1 MAKSR
6 PIAETTME
14 LLRDITKPTAVYMGE
29 YLKNYVEKRIQNVNR
44 IAENAK
50 EKLGNRVNLPGT
62 VSPRVLKA
70 ICDEGS
76 FMEDQLMGEYMGGV
90 LASARTDI
98 NRDDRGA
105 RMVRLVDNLSVY
117 QLRTHYLVY
126 ATIARL
132 FQNSNLNFGVPDDRK
147 KARIG
152 FPSSQYNKV
161 MEFTDKEQEF
171 LQLYGHIFNGLHSDN
186 FLDTFSYG
194 KIENLQKKHLKV
206 IPEQNYVMCQPSPLG
221 AELFLWGL
229 GHGNKPNEF
238 IFSSELIVISKS
250 FIVESIPK
258 AVKWSTLPSIET

>member
-90 LASARTDI
+90 LASAKTDI

-105 RMVRLVDNLSVY
+105 RMVRLALIRNSSGTLI
-117 QLRTHYLVY
+117 LIY
-126 ATIARL
+126 AC
-132 FQNSNLNFGVPDDRK
+132 K
-147 KARIG
+147 
-152 FPSSQYNKV
+152 
-161 MEFTDKEQEF
+161 
-171 LQLYGHIFNGLHSDN
+171 
-186 FLDTFSYG
+186 
-194 KIENLQKKHLKV
+194 
-206 IPEQNYVMCQPSPLG
+206 
-221 AELFLWGL
+221 
-229 GHGNKPNEF
+229 
-238 IFSSELIVISKS
+238 
-250 FIVESIPK
+250 
-258 AVKWSTLPSIET
+258 